1 MEGGFAAGAELTA
14 KPCLLLGLSHD
25 EIAIV
30 TQELCDPLRALV
42 AVHLSSTAK
51 GLRVPMEAQLLE
63 LKLQYKN
70 VLIFASVLGKSL
82 VSLRGAAQLHVGE
95 KYDSNSPSITG
106 GPLAPSSAVAL
117 YLCCESSSL
126 ISVTSATRAWSP
138 CWPSLACS
146 SRLKG
151 WSSIATRSPTPVATR
166 SPPPCAAG
174 RCLRSTRSIC
184 AAIQQARRP

>member
-70 VLIFASVLGKSL
+70 VLIFASVLGHIGLIGVDSWA
-82 VSLRGAAQLHVGE
+82 SIPGQAQ
-95 KYDSNSPSITG
+95 
-106 GPLAPSSAVAL
+106 GPPQTELDGSM
-117 YLCCESSSL
+117 
-126 ISVTSATRAWSP
+126 
-138 CWPSLACS
+138 
-146 SRLKG
+146 
-151 WSSIATRSPTPVATR
+151 
-166 SPPPCAAG
+166 
-174 RCLRSTRSIC
+174 
-184 AAIQQARRP
+184 